1 MRRAFYACNVTIP
14 TISDFG
20 FVFRTPRGHSSMTAV
35 TNKLARGM
43 LDEASRLAEMEESK
57 MGKQGHYPTRIII
70 GKTLPAES

>member
-1 MRRAFYACNVTIP
+1 
-14 TISDFG
+14 
-20 FVFRTPRGHSSMTAV
+20 MTAV